1 MVVDYSKGKIYRIV
15 SDVDPDFGV
24 YIGST
29 CRTLSQRLSQH
40 RTEYQRYLSKG
51 LTKRI
56 GSFDLLEKG
65 DVSIFLVESYPCKTK
80 EELRSRERYWYERV
94 DNVVNRYRPISTT
107 EEQRA
112 IRRKSY
118 YENKEVEAKAHKAWQ
133 QRNKAYMQRKYQCSC
148 GVIATWHQ
156 RHSHQKSKRHLKWA
170 EETGSITMRFILDT

>member
-1 MVVDYSKGKIYRIV
+1 MVSYSDGKIYKIT
-15 SDVDPDFGV
+15 SPQTDEV
-24 YIGST
+24 YVGST
-29 CRTLSQRLSQH
+29 AEKRLCVRMVHHRSQYR
-40 RTEYQRYLSKG
+40 RYLEGKSNYVA
-51 LTKRI
+51 
-56 GSFDLLEKG
+56 SFALLKYDG
-65 DVSIFLVESYPCKTK
+65 AVITLIESYPCKTK
-80 EELRSRERYWYERV
+80 EELRARERYWYERI